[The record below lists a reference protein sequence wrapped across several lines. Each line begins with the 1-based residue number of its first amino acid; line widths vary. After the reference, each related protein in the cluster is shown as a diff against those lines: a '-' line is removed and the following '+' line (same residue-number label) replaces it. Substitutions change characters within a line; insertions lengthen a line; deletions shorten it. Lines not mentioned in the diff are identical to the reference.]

1 MEFIYIFHIIKFEE
15 LFITL
20 PAVSGLYFYYIIFF
34 DNVGFNSDVV
44 LNIGNFYYFW
54 QYLFVVIKFSY
65 FLACREDFI
74 NFFQTMSYDY
84 VYNLAII
91 FGNYDLNYWMS
102 CYGISGIFELDY
114 IGSSLSLYLYELIR
128 YYGVLDINYLSFS
141 FISIYFIDNFYFFKI
156 MFLLL
161 SIFSFLG
168 YCFKKIKIL
177 NIYENKEVDLITLY
191 DSFFFF

>member
-1 MEFIYIFHIIKFEE
+1 M
-15 LFITL
+15 L

-34 DNVGFNSDVV
+34 DNVGFNSYNV
-44 LNIGNFYYFW
+44 LTICDFYYFW
-54 QYLFVVIKFSY
+54 EYLFVVVKFSY

-84 VYNLAII
+84 VYNLAVI
-91 FGNYDLNYWMS
+91 FGNYDLNYWMY
-102 CYGISGIFELDY
+102 CYGFSRIFELDF

-128 YYGVLDINYLSFS
+128 YYWVLDFYYLWFP
-141 FISIYFIDNFYFFKI
+141 FISVYFFDNFYFFNI

-161 SIFSFLG
+161 SIFIVLG
-168 YCFKKIKIL
+168 YHLKKIQVL
-177 NIYENKEVDLITLY
+177 NIYENKEMDLITLY

>member
-1 MEFIYIFHIIKFEE
+1 
-15 LFITL
+15 
-20 PAVSGLYFYYIIFF
+20 
-34 DNVGFNSDVV
+34 
-44 LNIGNFYYFW
+44 
-54 QYLFVVIKFSY
+54 
-65 FLACREDFI
+65 
-74 NFFQTMSYDY
+74 
-84 VYNLAII
+84 
-91 FGNYDLNYWMS
+91 MS

-161 SIFSFLG
+161 SIFIFLG

-177 NIYENKEVDLITLY
+177 NISENKELDLITLY
-191 DSFFFF
+191 DSFFFFLDDYKKNSFFLLESVLEKKKDFNLLE